1 MLANFIDKSKILKLL
16 HSVNG
21 ILEQI
26 LLEVFAAVF
35 ICLLKRTISHWEM
48 FGPNISDW
56 VLSQDFFV
64 SVITTNIH
72 MMVLRKK
79 TLAFK
84 SQKNSKEKP
93 WFVRQFKSL
102 TF

>member
-1 MLANFIDKSKILKLL
+1 
-16 HSVNG
+16 
-21 ILEQI
+21 
-26 LLEVFAAVF
+26 
-35 ICLLKRTISHWEM
+35 M

-84 SQKNSKEKP
+84 SQKNSEEKP
-93 WFVRQFKSL
+93 
-102 TF
+102 

>member
-1 MLANFIDKSKILKLL
+1 
-16 HSVNG
+16 
-21 ILEQI
+21 
-26 LLEVFAAVF
+26 
-35 ICLLKRTISHWEM
+35 M